1 MGEGLVNR
9 ERAIAEIF
17 DNLRRIF
24 QVIHGYSKRAE
35 RAAGLTGPQTWAL
48 KVLEAGGTMKVSDLA
63 RRMYLHP
70 STVVGILD
78 RLVALGLVVRR
89 RSREDRRIVYV
100 SLTDKGRDAA
110 ASAPLVAQVRL
121 QKGLEACDESLISAV
136 AEGMD
141 HLVDLLGAREI
152 PPRLL
157 LSPETNLP
165 EPEPGEPAGEG
176 DPPPD
181 PQKKES
187 A

>member
-1 MGEGLVNR
+1 MSEGAANR
-9 ERAIAEIF
+9 ERSIAEIF
-17 DNLRRIF
+17 DNLRRVF

-78 RLVALGLVVRR
+78 RIVALGLVVRR
-89 RSREDRRIVYV
+89 RSREDRRVVYV
-100 SLTDKGRDAA
+100 SLTDKGREAA

-121 QKGLEACDESLISAV
+121 QKSLEECDESKISVV
-136 AEGMD
+136 AEGME
-141 HLVDLLGAREI
+141 HLVDMLGAREI

-157 LSPETNLP
+157 LSPETNV
-165 EPEPGEPAGEG
+165 PEPGDPAAGG
-176 DPPPD
+176 DPPAGPER
-181 PQKKES
+181 KET